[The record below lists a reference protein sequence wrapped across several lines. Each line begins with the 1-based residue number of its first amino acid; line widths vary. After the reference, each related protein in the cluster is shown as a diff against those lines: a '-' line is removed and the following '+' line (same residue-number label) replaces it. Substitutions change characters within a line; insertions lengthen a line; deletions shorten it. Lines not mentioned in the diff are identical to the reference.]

1 MPSVRPPR
9 SARLPRS
16 AAGRAMR
23 GAALAGALT
32 ERLRYSGSAPCPLCD
47 ADGKRRTQD
56 GTFHLFCECTHPAV
70 QAEREALQ
78 STLLTLL
85 GRLTT
90 LICNALR
97 AQSAPAETRQRVSDL
112 SDKLLTLA
120 ATANWNSRDGKAII
134 YRLVTVVPFPAKIAT
149 ALPDL
154 LSQLQLVHCLGQIF
168 DSTVVQDRWLRP
180 LANHWVKW
188 AVRQIRR
195 FAHVRADALGAAHPR
210 GAENAADGDSADLSD
225 ASESVADRD
234 DGSSNDDS
242 SYDDSPGQET
252 DSEEN
257 SDDSSDA
264 D

>member
-1 MPSVRPPR
+1 
-9 SARLPRS
+9 
-16 AAGRAMR
+16 MR

-32 ERLRYSGSAPCPLCD
+32 ERLRYSGPAPCPLCD

-56 GTFHLFCECTHPAV
+56 GTFHLYCECTHPAV

-78 STLLTLL
+78 STLPALL
-85 GRLTT
+85 ERLTT
-90 LICNALR
+90 LICKALR
-97 AQSAPAETRQRVSDL
+97 SQAAPAESYQRVSDL
-112 SDKLLTLA
+112 RDTLLALTVA
-120 ATANWNSRDGKAII
+120 ANWESRDGKAII

-154 LSQLQLVHCLGQIF
+154 LPQLQMVHCLGQIF

-195 FAHVRADALGAAHPR
+195 FAHVRADALGAADPSS
-210 GAENAADGDSADLSD
+210 AENAAGGDAADPSD
-225 ASESVADRD
+225 ASESLAGSIDGSD
-234 DGSSNDDS
+234 SDGSSVADS
-242 SYDDSPGQET
+242 SEQET
-252 DSEEN
+252 ESEPDS
-257 SDDSSDA
+257 DSSDA